1 MIVQGLR
8 VLNRLAFPRKKT
20 QDQTQEISG
29 EAGKGDDEPAPW
41 VPVLIL
47 YNEVVARLLI
57 SRLNDA
63 GIPARLRQEAI
74 SRAIPLQVGLLGMIE
89 LMVPEPVREQ
99 AEAII
104 EDLEESQV
112 VPDETAQAEPGRDT
126 DTEDP
131 NLNQP

>member
-20 QDQTQEISG
+20 RDQTQEMCG

-47 YNEVVARLLI
+47 YNEVEARLLV

-63 GIPARLRQEAI
+63 GIPARLRQEAV

-112 VPDETAQAEPGRDT
+112 VPDETT
-126 DTEDP
+126 DTI
-131 NLNQP
+131 